1 MARVE
6 ARHLG
11 LLDHAIEAR
20 FEITWSHREQQ
31 VTEPEIDQRDGHDPQ
46 RYLCVPGKVGT
57 GDQEYGNHW
66 QQTEPIKRTK
76 DPPDNVHIDPLKSPY
91 EIHNTELG

>member
-1 MARVE
+1 MAMIPSDTSVSLE
-6 ARHLG
+6 
-11 LLDHAIEAR
+11 
-20 FEITWSHREQQ
+20 
-31 VTEPEIDQRDGHDPQ
+31 
-46 RYLCVPGKVGT
+46 KGT